1 MNLIISQN
9 FSNENTQMA
18 AKEILKLIEQEKL
31 SVAEIKGAAFE
42 ALLIVMQKHLCIKN
56 SLEDSMS

>member
-31 SVAEIKGAAFE
+31 SVAEIKGAALE
-42 ALLIVMQKHLCIKN
+42 ALLIIMKK
-56 SLEDSMS
+56 STKFSF